1 VSSGALGGT
10 SDSVLADLSD
20 VSALFAQVRE
30 AQVAASVHVNQS
42 LLSVS
47 TVGCPILPHSISHG
61 MVLGRLAH
69 ALQGR
74 RVSRSLLARYNR
86 RFRVLSCV
94 PVLAV
99 SAVPRVPR
107 HLGDVYRDRNSD
119 GWWSAMRAG
128 LHNFN
133 TLKVLRL
140 VDRPIDK
147 NVMSCKWVFDIKYDA
162 TGA

>member
-30 AQVAASVHVNQS
+30 AQVAASAHVNQS
-42 LLSVS
+42 LLCVR
-47 TVGCPILPHSISHG
+47 CPILPHSISHG
-61 MVLGRLAH
+61 MVLGRLAP

-74 RVSRSLLARYNR
+74 RVSRSLLAHYDH

-94 PVLAV
+94 PVLAM

-119 GWWSAMRAG
+119 GWWSTMRAG